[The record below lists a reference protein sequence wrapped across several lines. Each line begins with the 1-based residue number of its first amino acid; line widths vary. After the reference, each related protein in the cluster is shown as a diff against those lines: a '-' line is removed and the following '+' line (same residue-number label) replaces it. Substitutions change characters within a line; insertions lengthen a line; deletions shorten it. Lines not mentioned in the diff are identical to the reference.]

1 MKKFFLSLLHDTIA
15 SSCGDE
21 ITHSSALV
29 DNAIARELLV
39 CLYCGICVYL
49 QQSAVFS
56 YAWDS
61 IVVVILSG
69 KNLVTES
76 VAYLEIYWFVLCEYI
91 HSSNWFFKVGS
102 INYLPLFFFLITDF
116 SEFTDSFIGCATFQ
130 NVFVKLNE
138 Q

>member
-61 IVVVILSG
+61 VVVVILSG

-91 HSSNWFFKVGS
+91 HSSNCFFKVGS
-102 INYLPLFFFLITDF
+102 INYLPRSLPSGFADKAASVIG
-116 SEFTDSFIGCATFQ
+116 SEGQVSHRQ
-130 NVFVKLNE
+130 KV
-138 Q
+138 